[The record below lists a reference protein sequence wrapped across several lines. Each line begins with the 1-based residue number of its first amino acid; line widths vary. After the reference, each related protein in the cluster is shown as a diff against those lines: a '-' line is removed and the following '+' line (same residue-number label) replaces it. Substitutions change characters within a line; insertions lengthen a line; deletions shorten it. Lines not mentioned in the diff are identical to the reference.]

1 MLIKGRH
8 GEEMK
13 RWDLKQ
19 QSSVAEEGHTVK
31 AVLCGPRVF
40 NLLNTGGAERQQR
53 RLRLYISLTV
63 VQ

>member
-1 MLIKGRH
+1 
-8 GEEMK
+8 MK

-40 NLLNTGGAERQQR
+40 NLNTGGAERQQR

>member
-1 MLIKGRH
+1 MKG
-8 GEEMK
+8 
-13 RWDLKQ
+13 WDLKQ

-40 NLLNTGGAERQQR
+40 NLLNTGGAERQER

-63 VQ
+63 FQ